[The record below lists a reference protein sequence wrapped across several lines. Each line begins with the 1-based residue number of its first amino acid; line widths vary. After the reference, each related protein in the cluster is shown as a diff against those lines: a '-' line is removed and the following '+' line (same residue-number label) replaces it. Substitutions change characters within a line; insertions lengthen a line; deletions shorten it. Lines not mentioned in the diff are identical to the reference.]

1 MYETKTTSDDE
12 ALDEN
17 ENDPSKPV
25 NVPSVVPLIDTLA
38 PINGSFVEPSTTTP
52 EISDCDYEANEK
64 RETTKNCNKI
74 L

>member
-52 EISDCDYEANEK
+52 EISDCAVSYTHLTLPTN
-64 RETTKNCNKI
+64 REV
-74 L
+74 